1 MILPLLVFATQAV
14 ARGTVQAAQCG
25 RCHAREAAT
34 IGDSPMTHASER
46 PADSP
51 FLKDNPELTFH
62 IGKFAYS
69 VKQQSGRSV
78 YSVTD
83 GTNTLSAPIG
93 WAIGKG
99 IVGQTYLVEIGGVL
113 YEGAVS
119 YYPGPKAL
127 DLTPGHAEL
136 PRNTLEEAFGRKLD
150 SAQAKLCF
158 GCHATDTVW
167 KGGAH
172 PESWASGIQCSQC
185 HARASQHAAA
195 LTAGTNRQPV
205 KMQHL
210 GSVSPE
216 DLGVVCSKCH
226 PSWADVAAKGPQGV
240 LNVRMQFYRLTN
252 SRCYDSADRR
262 ISCTACHD
270 PHGKLSN
277 DSAYY
282 ESRCRECHSPE
293 AIAQHK
299 APTSAKT
306 CPVASANCISCH
318 MPKVEI
324 PGLHYQFTDHD
335 IRIVRKGDAYPN

>member
-1 MILPLLVFATQAV
+1 MILPMLVFAAQTVTRA
-14 ARGTVQAAQCG
+14 VQAAQCG
-25 RCHAREAAT
+25 VCHAREAAT
-34 IGDSPMTHASER
+34 FGDSPMTRAAQR

-62 IGKFAYS
+62 IGQFTYS
-69 VKQQSGRSV
+69 VRQQSGRSV

-93 WAIGKG
+93 WAVGKG
-99 IVGQTYLVEIGGVL
+99 VVGQTWLIEMGGAL

-119 YYPGPKAL
+119 YYPNLKAL

-136 PRNTLEEAFGRKLD
+136 PRNTLQEAFGRKLD
-150 SAQAKLCF
+150 SALARQCF
-158 GCHATDTVW
+158 ECHATDTVW

-172 PESWASGIQCSQC
+172 PESWTPGIQCSQC
-185 HARASQHAAA
+185 HSKALQHAAA
-195 LTAGTNRQPV
+195 MKTGTNLQAAR
-205 KMQHL
+205 MRDL
-210 GSVSPE
+210 GVLSPE

-226 PSWADVAAKGPQGV
+226 PSWADVAAKGPKGV

-270 PHGKLSN
+270 PHGSLSH
-277 DSAYY
+277 DQPSYD
-282 ESRCRECHSPE
+282 SRCRVCHLPE
-293 AIAQHK
+293 AGLQRK
-299 APTSAKT
+299 APAAAKK
-306 CPVASANCISCH
+306 CPVAAANCISCH

-324 PGLHYQFTDHD
+324 PGLHYQFTDHE
-335 IRIVRKGDAYPN
+335 IRIARKGDAYPD

>member
-1 MILPLLVFATQAV
+1 MILPLIVLASQAV
-14 ARGTVQAAQCG
+14 THGVVKAAKCG
-25 RCHAREAAT
+25 VCHPREAAT
-34 IGDSPMTHASER
+34 IGESPMTHAAQS
-46 PADSP
+46 PADSA
-51 FLKDNPELTFH
+51 FLKGNPELTFH
-62 IGKFAYS
+62 IGKFTYS
-69 VKQQSGRSV
+69 VEQDGGRSI

-83 GTNTLSAPIG
+83 GTRTLSAPIG
-93 WAIGKG
+93 WAFGKG
-99 IVGQTYLVEIGGVL
+99 VVGQTWLVERGGAL

-119 YYPGPKAL
+119 YYPGAKAL

-150 SAQAKLCF
+150 SALARQCF

-172 PESWASGIQCSQC
+172 PESWTPGIQCSQC
-185 HARASQHAAA
+185 HSKALQHAAA
-195 LTAGTNRQPV
+195 MTAGTAHAV
-205 KMQHL
+205 KMQDL
-210 GSVSPE
+210 RAASTE

-226 PSWADVAAKGPQGV
+226 PSWADVAAKGPRGV

-270 PHGKLSN
+270 PHGNLSN
-277 DSAYY
+277 DQAYY
-282 ESRCRECHSPE
+282 DSRCRACHFPE
-293 AIAQHK
+293 AAARLN
-299 APTSAKT
+299 APAAAKI
-306 CPVASANCISCH
+306 CPVANSNCVSCH

-335 IRIVRKGDAYPN
+335 IRIVKKGEAYPD

>member
-1 MILPLLVFATQAV
+1 MILPLLLFV
-14 ARGTVQAAQCG
+14 AQVADTAAPCG
-25 RCHAREAAT
+25 RCHPREAAA
-34 IGDSPMTHASER
+34 IAGSPMAHASLK

-51 FLKDNPELTFH
+51 YLKDNPELTVQ

-69 VKQQSGRSV
+69 IRREGGTSI

-83 GTNTLSAPIG
+83 GNRTLSGAIG
-93 WAIGKG
+93 WAFGQG
-99 IVGQTYLVEIGGVL
+99 IVGQTFLVESGGIL

-150 SAQAKLCF
+150 SNQARECF
-158 GCHATDTVW
+158 GCHATDAVW
-167 KGGAH
+167 KAGAH
-172 PESWASGIQCSQC
+172 PESWTPGVRCVQC
-185 HARASQHAAA
+185 HSNAVQHAAA
-195 LTAGTNRQPV
+195 MTTGKNLQTA

-210 GSVSPE
+210 GTLSPE

-226 PSWADVAAKGPQGV
+226 PSWAEVASKGPRGI

-270 PHGKLSN
+270 PHGNLSN
-277 DSAYY
+277 SLTSY
-282 ESRCRECHSPE
+282 ESRCRACHMPE
-293 AIAQHK
+293 AGAGSK
-299 APTSAKT
+299 APAAKK
-306 CPVASANCISCH
+306 CPVASSNCIGCH

-324 PGLHYQFTDHD
+324 PGLHYQFTDHE
-335 IRIVRKGDAYPN
+335 IRIARKGAAYPD